1 MTLIL
6 VLIDLILS
14 ITGLSRSWLRP
25 TKMNPLGLAAAREIA
40 VSAPSEF
47 ALAPVMRTEY
57 ELISGETTNN

>member
-1 MTLIL
+1 
-6 VLIDLILS
+6 
-14 ITGLSRSWLRP
+14 
-25 TKMNPLGLAAAREIA
+25 MNPLGLAAAREIA